1 MLQNR
6 KILWAA
12 ILFEIF
18 QNIYFDVTIQLVF
31 TARSLLITLDNMQY
45 GRKIQ
50 KLNILK
56 IKWAF
61 EMK

>member
-56 IKWAF
+56 IK
-61 EMK
+61 